1 MKVVHE
7 ICCGIDVHAKMLVA
21 CLLWANSEKE
31 IRTFSTMTDDLLRLR
46 DWLVAARCTHVA
58 IESTGVYWRPVFN
71 ILEGTLEVIL
81 TNARDARGYKARK
94 TDVIDAEWLA
104 DLLRHG
110 LLKPSFIPPL
120 PIRELRDLTRYRES
134 LVREQTALANRIQK
148 LIESANIKLG
158 QVASD
163 ALGVSGKLRLRAL
176 AAGETDAEKMS
187 HLARRALKRKQ
198 PQLQQ
203 ALEGRVT
210 PAQRWILGQLLDQ
223 YDQVEAALQ
232 SVAERIRQEVDS
244 SADPFV
250 PEAVKLLDT
259 VPGIGETVAQII
271 VAEIGVDME
280 RFPTDHHLASWAG
293 MCPGNNESA
302 GKRKSGKTTKGSRY
316 LRAALVQAAWAASHQ
331 QGTYLAAQYKRLV
344 KRMGKKKALVAV
356 GHSMLVMVYHVL
368 QNRTRYQELGGDY
381 FDRRNVDK
389 QRKRLI
395 RQLESLGVKVT
406 VEEIQQAA

>member
-1 MKVVHE
+1 MEVLYSC
-7 ICCGIDVHAKMLVA
+7 CCGIDVHAKMLVA
-21 CLLWANSEKE
+21 CVLKPGKKD
-31 IRTFSTMTDDLLRLR
+31 IRTFSTMTEDLLRLL
-46 DWLVAARCTHVA
+46 DWLTQEGCTHVA

-71 ILEGTLEVIL
+71 ILEGAMEVIL
-81 TNARDARGYKARK
+81 TNARDAKGYKARK

-110 LLKPSFIPPL
+110 LLKPSFIPPR
-120 PIRELRDLTRYRES
+120 PIRELRELTRYRES

-148 LIESANIKLG
+148 LIESANVKLG

-163 ALGVSGKLRLRAL
+163 ALGVSGKQMLRAL
-176 AAGETDAEKMS
+176 ATGETDAEKMS
-187 HLARRALKRKQ
+187 YLARGTLKRKQ

-203 ALEGRVT
+203 ALAGRFT

-223 YDQVEAALQ
+223 YDQVEVALQ
-232 SVAERIRQEVDS
+232 RAEERIKAEVENS
-244 SADPFV
+244 PDPFV
-250 PEAVKLLDT
+250 PEAVQLLDT
-259 VPGIGETVAQII
+259 VPGVGETVAQII
-271 VAEIGVDME
+271 VAEIGVDMT

-331 QGTYLAAQYKRLV
+331 KGTYLAAQYKRLV

-356 GHSMLVMVYHVL
+356 GHSILVSAYHVL
-368 QNRTRYQELGGDY
+368 RTRTSYQDLGGDY

-395 RQLESLGVKVT
+395 RQLESLNWKVSGRS
-406 VEEIQQAA
+406 